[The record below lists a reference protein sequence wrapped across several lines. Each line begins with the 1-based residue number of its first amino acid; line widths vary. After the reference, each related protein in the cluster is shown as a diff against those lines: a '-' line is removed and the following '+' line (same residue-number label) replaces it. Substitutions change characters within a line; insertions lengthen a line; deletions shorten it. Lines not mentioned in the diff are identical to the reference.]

1 MPEQTMNNE
10 DDDDLEGLEPLGD
23 EDALDTLD
31 DEEATRRVDDDEA
44 CALWWWH
51 LPDFIK
57 PDYPFDMPPA
67 RLPFVQFVFTQMG
80 APRHCP
86 EARCRRAGQCQG
98 GDGPPCFRADRK
110 DLQQVLFLVYMMLFA
125 EWPEQELWRTL
136 KAQGN
141 RYAESAVEL
150 PEEHAAD
157 PPPPRKGARPKRKT
171 LVH

>member
-1 MPEQTMNNE
+1 MPERTMNNQK
-10 DDDDLEGLEPLGD
+10 DDDLELEDLQHLDD
-23 EDALDTLD
+23 EDALEDLED
-31 DEEATRRVDDDEA
+31 DEATKRVDDDEA
-44 CALWWWH
+44 CGRWWAQ

-86 EARCRRAGQCQG
+86 EARCRRSGQCRG

-125 EWPEQELWRTL
+125 DWPEQELWRTL

-141 RYAESAVEL
+141 RYATEPLEL
-150 PEEHAAD
+150 PEEVAD
-157 PPPPRKGARPKRKT
+157 PSPS
-171 LVH
+171 